1 MSLDKA
7 TVRNIAELARIEVRD
22 DELDHLAGELSGILT
37 FVEQLAEVN
46 TDGVEPMSSVADI
59 TLPVGGAD
67 FTNGGTGAPLR
78 AWRQD
83 VITDGGYAEAVLA
96 NATDAVREDEGG
108 FFTVPKVVE

>member
-1 MSLDKA
+1 MSLDKT

-46 TDGVEPMSSVADI
+46 TDGVDPMSSVADI
-59 TLPVGGAD
+59 TLPM
-67 FTNGGTGAPLR
+67 R
-78 AWRQD
+78 KD

>member
-59 TLPVGGAD
+59 TQPM
-67 FTNGGTGAPLR
+67 
-78 AWRQD
+78 RQD